1 MTRWH
6 FYCKHWRLL
15 AIGASPEDN
24 QPKGVLSRTPMRPYF
39 RRDAMTDT
47 PNNRREFLQAS
58 LAAGAAMT
66 VAADSLGADDASSKG
81 LPTRPLGKTGE
92 RVSLICLG
100 GWHIGAVKDETEAIK
115 IMHTA
120 LDEGL
125 TFFDNAW
132 DYHDGGSEEIMGKA
146 LSMNGKRKQCF
157 LMTKNCG
164 RDAKTIKQHFDD
176 SLRRLRTDHI
186 DLVQFHEI
194 NYDNDPDWILERG
207 GLTEMLKAQKA
218 GKVRFIGFTG
228 HKDPRIHLEMLTRY
242 YKWDTVQMPINICD
256 YFYRSFQRLVVPEAN
271 KRGVAPIGMKSLG
284 GGSDHKGRFIAAGV
298 CTAAEARRYALSQD
312 IASLVCGIDS
322 MEVLKQDID
331 IARNFK
337 RLNEDELKELRDKV
351 KAVAGD
357 GRHERFKS
365 TQLFDGPYHRQQ
377 HGLTQKEVEGT

>member
-1 MTRWH
+1 
-6 FYCKHWRLL
+6 
-15 AIGASPEDN
+15 
-24 QPKGVLSRTPMRPYF
+24 MR
-39 RRDAMTDT
+39 DT

-58 LAAGAAMT
+58 LAAGAALT
-66 VAADSLGADDASSKG
+66 LAARTPGADDASTKG

-92 RVSLICLG
+92 HVSIICLG
-100 GWHIGAVKDETEAIK
+100 GWHIGAVKDQREAIK
-115 IMHTA
+115 IMHAA

-146 LSMNGKRKQCF
+146 LSMDGKRKKCF

-164 RDAKTIKQHFDD
+164 RDAKTVKQHLDD
-176 SLRRLRTDHI
+176 SLRRLRTDCI

-194 NYDNDPDWILERG
+194 NYDNDPDWIMERG
-207 GLTEMLKAQKA
+207 CLAEMLKAQKA

-228 HKDPRIHLEMLTRY
+228 HKDPRIHLEMLKRHP
-242 YKWDTVQMPINICD
+242 WDTVQMPINICD
-256 YFYRSFQRLVVPEAN
+256 YFYRSFQRQVVPEAN
-271 KRGVAPIGMKSLG
+271 KLGVAVLGMKSLG
-284 GGSDHKGRFIAAGV
+284 GGRDHQGRLVAAGV

-322 MEVLKQDID
+322 MEVLKQDIA

-337 RLNEDELKELRDKV
+337 RLSEDELNQLRSKV

-365 TQLFDGPYHRQQ
+365 TQLFDGIYHRQQ